1 MSFEWAVG
9 LFEGEGSLFKDKRSN
24 TWTIQIRMTDKDI
37 VQRFAD
43 IMNTGNSVRDESQQP
58 DRATRGHKP
67 AYRWN
72 CSRKSEITRI
82 ITKML
87 PLLGDRRAHKVLDC
101 LDTYENTND

>member
-24 TWTIQIRMTDKDI
+24 TWTLQLRMTDRDV
-37 VQRFAD
+37 VQMFAD
-43 IMNTGNSVRDESQQP
+43 VMGTGGKVHDESNQP
-58 DRATRGHKP
+58 RRIAAGRK
-67 AYRWN
+67 ACYRWT
-72 CSRKSEITRI
+72 CSRKAEVTRI

-101 LDTYENTND
+101 LDDYDQRT